1 MRLMAPDTRGCLF
14 LFVCVSVVQLTATK
28 VDAGLSV
35 APNHVEPF
43 HQSIRGNRQ
52 QTSFSAENPVQHP
65 VNVPPDVL
73 QLLRQD
79 ARNQTCLEEGQSKED
94 IQASWFVASEID
106 LKNDRSSD
114 LIILAKNPCLNGAN
128 VVPFW
133 VFRTTPGGHTLAL
146 STTAFALDVLTARSK
161 TYRNLQ
167 LTSLT
172 AKTEQTTVY
181 KFDGLR
187 YREWRRFQKPIRQ

>member
-1 MRLMAPDTRGCLF
+1 MRSAELRGYLF
-14 LFVCVSVVQLTATK
+14 LFAFVSVIQLTATK
-28 VDAGLSV
+28 VDAGLASV
-35 APNHVEPF
+35 ALNHWEDF
-43 HQSIRGNRQ
+43 HQSKRANRQ
-52 QTSFSAENPVQHP
+52 QTSFSAEEPIQHP
-65 VNVPPDVL
+65 VSLPPDIL

-79 ARNQTCLEEGQSKED
+79 ARIQTCLRKGQSKED

-106 LKNDRSSD
+106 LKFDRSSD
-114 LIILAKNPCLNGAN
+114 LIILAANPCLNGAN

-133 VFRTTPGGHTLAL
+133 VFRSAAGGHTLAL
-146 STTAFALDVLTARSK
+146 STTAFALNVLTTRGK

-172 AKTEQTTVY
+172 AKTVHTTIY